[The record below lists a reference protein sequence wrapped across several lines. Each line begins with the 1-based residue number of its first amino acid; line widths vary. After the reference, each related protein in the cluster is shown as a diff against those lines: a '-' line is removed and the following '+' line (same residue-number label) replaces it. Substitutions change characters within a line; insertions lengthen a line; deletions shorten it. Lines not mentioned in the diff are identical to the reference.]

1 MKLEFISKSNN
12 EAFARISVA
21 AFAAQLDPT
30 VEELADIKTAVEM
43 MINQAEYKA
52 RKDGV
57 LRENEH
63 FKNRNEINL
72 SDGNIINR
80 IIYLEKVIGSMEDLE
95 ELLRKD
101 EQDFGEEWAEVQN
114 WIEYWTKILDELEQE
129 RQEEI
134 QEQVKKIE
142 KQISEL
148 QNKRNKILNL

>member
-1 MKLEFISKSNN
+1 MKS
-12 EAFARISVA
+12 
-21 AFAAQLDPT
+21 
-30 VEELADIKTAVEM
+30 
-43 MINQAEYKA
+43 
-52 RKDGV
+52 
-57 LRENEH
+57 
-63 FKNRNEINL
+63 RNEINL

-142 KQISEL
+142 KQIQAE
-148 QNKRNKILNL
+148 QNSFNLERI